1 MRDVVY
7 DVRLAEK
14 WSKSYRTSG
23 STFIVDDV
31 QEDGLR
37 RWRSQARN
45 GGGYHVIGR
54 EAESADAHE
63 GRSGLTS
70 SRNTKSGHGTHG
82 I

>member
-1 MRDVVY
+1 VEQVIQDV
-7 DVRLAEK
+7 
-14 WSKSYRTSG
+14 G

>member
-7 DVRLAEK
+7 DVRLVEK

-23 STFIVDDV
+23 QPSSSTMYKRM
-31 QEDGLR
+31 GSK